1 MVALVAQVAV
11 ATGLLLLLQTATGV
25 RTANTSS
32 QPARYTR
39 LLLDPRVVNHSAT
52 SAHLLPGRPQKHPRN
67 PLLTDKFRAPNNG
80 ATLEGKPRV
89 LYDSHAEL
97 FKLWYDFPSCH
108 GVDGSF
114 SDTLYRQSR

>member
-1 MVALVAQVAV
+1 MATLVAWVAV
-11 ATGLLLLLQTATGV
+11 ATGLLLLLQAVTGI
-25 RTANTSS
+25 RTDNISS
-32 QPARYTR
+32 QSTRYTR

-52 SAHLLPGRPQKHPRN
+52 SAHLLPGRPQKHLRN

>member
-1 MVALVAQVAV
+1 MAALVAWVAV
-11 ATGLLLLLQTATGV
+11 ATGLLLLLQAVTGI
-25 RTANTSS
+25 RTDNISS
-32 QPARYTR
+32 QSTRYTR

-52 SAHLLPGRPQKHPRN
+52 SAHLLPGRPQKHLRN